1 MTDQLLHLIAQQSW
15 QIAVLAMVVAVMH
28 RTFARNRPHLAHV
41 LWMLVLIKSVT
52 PPIWSHSFGIFSH
65 LQAVWS
71 VNQNVPENPRDVRL
85 TAIHHESV
93 DSLQSSS
100 VATNS
105 PASSTTDLGD
115 LTATR
120 ELPVPENESVVIAA
134 TSQEYARYE
143 RSFSWPVILLSLIG
157 IGAATVMISMAVR
170 CCLCLW
176 QLQKHRT
183 VEFDDVLR
191 EQLADLAQK
200 LHVRRVP
207 KIMVS
212 DVLFGPAVFGFWRH
226 VIVLPKCLI
235 ESGRTSRQDRCQSDE
250 DVASGC
256 EVPLSRKDLQFLEP
270 ILAHELLH
278 IRRGD
283 LRTGLV
289 QAISQSL
296 WWFHPAVW
304 MCSRWLAREAERCCD
319 EQVIAELGCSP
330 AQYAR
335 CLLSVIES
343 KHSLQPIPIF
353 PGMKP
358 VEITSQRME
367 RIMSLKRDLKKQ
379 TPLWCWVTVILLAVV
394 VLPGARPT
402 SVNDENTSVRA
413 PVTEEN
419 SERSIVTLLQAQ
431 KAGVPADG
439 AGTSSV
445 ANSDKHAGSSLPTGL
460 PPMDIRLSKDFIY
473 SHKLPF
479 KNETTICLVNEKPVT
494 VGAVLTGT
502 AADILLKYMP
512 EMDEKDRGE
521 VIAAE
526 IRTSLPRFVY
536 QEVILQHFES
546 ELTSEQEVKLKNA
559 EAERSEAIVKVLSES
574 RVQSSPVIDQHKF
587 VADSLRNYRTDAA
600 GTLTAFS
607 REGRVAKLIAD
618 SPSPA
623 FQIAERV
630 TVDMSR
636 EILLEAALR
645 SPVSFH
651 FQDVSLPEAIRMIAI
666 DHRINITFKAS
677 ALESVPGGVP
687 SGPLEDAKVSF
698 SCDGEPLGNALRRL
712 VSSLGLRMTV
722 YRDTVMFE
730 ENQVETL
737 LKPEPAKDHGSWTY
751 RLTDRYVAVRYDV
764 HQVADIVAPN
774 SAGSQAAD
782 AAPLIELIKT
792 TIAPT
797 TWEQTGRIT
806 YLPAVNSILV
816 VHSAEVHEE
825 IRDLLTQLR
834 KDQDLVS
841 IKAQLLRMESA
852 EQLKGIEKQCSLHSL
867 NDQKRWA
874 LLTKERSDAISKLLA
889 EQECQVI
896 SRPQLTTLSGSPGA
910 VEVGNIDGEV
920 FNGFRLV
927 VEPRAIADSRVIRL
941 KHAVEIGRK
950 MTLDEFAGADG
961 FASLAKDELLI
972 ASGQTLLL
980 VIEPEVA
987 PTAQNA
993 DQATDRFVVLLTVER
1008 LQEAEATASDRQ
1020 PASRLLNS
1028 EK

>member
-1 MTDQLLHLIAQQSW
+1 MTDQLLHVIAQQSW
-15 QIAVLAMVVAVMH
+15 QIAVLAMIVAVMH

-65 LQAVWS
+65 LQSAWS
-71 VNQNVPENPRDVRL
+71 VNQNVAKNHEDVRL
-85 TAIHHESV
+85 TAIHYESV
-93 DSLQSSS
+93 EPLKSS
-100 VATNS
+100 VV
-105 PASSTTDLGD
+105 ASNKSVPSTTDLED
-115 LTATR
+115 VTTSHDPR
-120 ELPVPENESVVIAA
+120 VPENRSVVIAA
-134 TSQEYARYE
+134 TSQQSTRSDW
-143 RSFSWPVILLSLIG
+143 SFSWPVILLSLIG

-191 EQLADLAQK
+191 EQLTDLARR

-235 ESGRTSRQDRCQSDE
+235 ESGRSCKQERSPADE

-289 QAISQSL
+289 QALSQSL

-379 TPLWCWVTVILLAVV
+379 TPVWCWVTVILLAVV

-402 SVNDENTSVRA
+402 SVNDEKTSAGA
-413 PVTEEN
+413 PLPVEN
-419 SERSIVTLLQAQ
+419 SEGSIVTLLQPQ

-445 ANSDKHAGSSLPTGL
+445 ANSDRHVGSP
-460 PPMDIRLSKDFIY
+460 
-473 SHKLPF
+473 
-479 KNETTICLVNEKPVT
+479 
-494 VGAVLTGT
+494 
-502 AADILLKYMP
+502 
-512 EMDEKDRGE
+512 
-521 VIAAE
+521 
-526 IRTSLPRFVY
+526 
-536 QEVILQHFES
+536 
-546 ELTSEQEVKLKNA
+546 
-559 EAERSEAIVKVLSES
+559 
-574 RVQSSPVIDQHKF
+574 
-587 VADSLRNYRTDAA
+587 
-600 GTLTAFS
+600 
-607 REGRVAKLIAD
+607 
-618 SPSPA
+618 
-623 FQIAERV
+623 
-630 TVDMSR
+630 
-636 EILLEAALR
+636 LEAALR
-645 SPVSFH
+645 SRVSFN
-651 FQDVSLPEAIRMIAI
+651 FQDVSLPEAIRTMAI
-666 DHRINITFKAS
+666 DQCINITFRNS
-677 ALESVPGGVP
+677 AFES
-687 SGPLEDAKVSF
+687 LEDEVMVSF
-698 SCDGEPLGNALRRL
+698 SCDDEPLGNALRQL
-712 VSSLGLRMTV
+712 VEPFGLRIDV
-722 YRDTVMFE
+722 DREIVVIKEDDDDGQHHSADNKSPEAIPGERQEARDLRMQEV
-730 ENQVETL
+730 QRKL
-737 LKPEPAKDHGSWTY
+737 AWARPPL
-751 RLTDRYVAVRYDV
+751 AVFYN
-764 HQVADIVAPN
+764 VADLVAPTE
-774 SAGSQAAD
+774 AGQQPPD
-782 AAPLIELIKT
+782 VAPLMELIKA

-797 TWEQTGRIT
+797 TWEQKPGNIMA
-806 YLPAVNSILV
+806 LPAMRSIVV
-816 VHSAEVHEE
+816 VHRAEVHEE
-825 IRDLLTQLR
+825 IRELLIQLR

-841 IKAQLLRMESA
+841 IKAQLLRLDSA

-874 LLTKERSDAISKLLA
+874 LLTKERFDALSKYLA
-889 EQECQVI
+889 EQKCQVI
-896 SRPQLTTLSGSPGA
+896 SRPQLTTLSGSAAA
-910 VEVGNIDGEV
+910 VEVGNDAAEV
-920 FNGFRLV
+920 SNGFRLV

-961 FASLAKDELLI
+961 FASLVKDELLI

-980 VIEPEVA
+980 VFEPEVA
-987 PTAQNA
+987 PTDRNA
-993 DQATDRFVVLLTVER
+993 GQATARFVVLLTVER
-1008 LQEAEATASDRQ
+1008 LQEAEADAADPE
-1020 PASRLLNS
+1020 PASSSLNS
-1028 EK
+1028 RQ